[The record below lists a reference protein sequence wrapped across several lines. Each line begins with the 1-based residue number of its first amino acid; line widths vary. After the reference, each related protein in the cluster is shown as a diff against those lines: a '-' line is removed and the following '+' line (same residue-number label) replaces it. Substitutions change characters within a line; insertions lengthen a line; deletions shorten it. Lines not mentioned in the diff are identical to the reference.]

1 MTSLTFEF
9 VHLLLMDGQESCDVR
24 IAQLGLRAQSVPE
37 VGLSLLEL
45 LCRLRFLVVKQTRHL
60 LVFSFVQ
67 RIVHLVSFVTLMRQK
82 LVVSLQKRLFAMKT
96 QTRFNVFASN
106 LCDVLGTSGV
116 GIS

>member
-1 MTSLTFEF
+1 MTSLTFKF
-9 VHLLLMDGQESCDVR
+9 VHLLLVDSQESCDVR

-45 LCRLRFLVVKQTRHL
+45 VCRLRFLVVKQTRHL

-82 LVVSLQKRLFAMKT
+82 LVVSLQKKT
-96 QTRFNVFASN
+96 IICNEDADEMQCFCVKP
-106 LCDVLGTSGV
+106 L
-116 GIS
+116 